1 MDLVVHVLALT
12 TLMWQM
18 IGTAATADEEKVE
31 EKEDEEVVTTGQ
43 DPLGLKQA
51 VFIATPIVMVTS
63 IFNHEVEA
71 IALLY
76 LQKTTPI
83 LSWRLI
89 FKNQT
94 KNPTKLALQ
103 SENM

>member
-1 MDLVVHVLALT
+1 MLVLALT

-18 IGTAATADEEKVE
+18 IRTVATADEEKVE
-31 EKEDEEVVTTGQ
+31 EKEDEEAVTSDQ

-63 IFNHEVEA
+63 ICNHEVEA

-89 FKNQT
+89 FKNES

-103 SENM
+103 SKNM

>member
-31 EKEDEEVVTTGQ
+31 EKEDEEVVTSGQ
-43 DPLGLKQA
+43 DPLGLKQT

-63 IFNHEVEA
+63 IFNHEVEV

-76 LQKTTPI
+76 LQKDNTYTF
-83 LSWRLI
+83 LEAYL
-89 FKNQT
+89 
-94 KNPTKLALQ
+94 
-103 SENM
+103 

>member
-1 MDLVVHVLALT
+1 MLVLALT

-18 IGTAATADEEKVE
+18 IRTADTADEEKVE
-31 EKEDEEVVTTGQ
+31 EKEDEEVVTSDQ
-43 DPLGLKQA
+43 DPLGLKEA

-63 IFNHEVEA
+63 ICNHEVEA

-89 FKNQT
+89 FKNES

-103 SENM
+103 SKNM

>member
-1 MDLVVHVLALT
+1 MHLLALIA
-12 TLMWQM
+12 LMCQM
-18 IGTAATADEEKVE
+18 IRTAATADEEKVE

-43 DPLGLKQA
+43 DPMGLKQA

-76 LQKTTPI
+76 LQTDNTYTFFEAY
-83 LSWRLI
+83 L
-89 FKNQT
+89 
-94 KNPTKLALQ
+94 
-103 SENM
+103 

>member
-1 MDLVVHVLALT
+1 MLVLALT

-18 IGTAATADEEKVE
+18 IRTADTADEEKVE
-31 EKEDEEVVTTGQ
+31 VKEDEEVVTSGQ

-89 FKNQT
+89 FKNRT

-103 SENM
+103 SKNM